1 MIESVPHSLRR
12 RLLADIGDAFG
23 VTSMAIL
30 SPSRAALTVQAR
42 WVYMLALRDAGY
54 GVAQIGAACNRDHST
69 VLHGLRRGEQM
80 RGLVALARD
89 IRDGRLLTER
99 PPQLSSFPA
108 ALCAPVLAYARALVG
123 QAGWGPTAYLGVHL
137 IACDP
142 ALRRAVDQL
151 LADCG
156 WGHHSWRIRVHCKQL
171 GLPCG

>member
-1 MIESVPHSLRR
+1 MIESVPPALGR

-30 SPSRAALTVQAR
+30 SPSRALLTVQAR

-54 GVAQIGAACNRDHST
+54 GGLQIGAACNRDHST
-69 VLHGLRRGEQM
+69 VVHGLRRAGANPA
-80 RGLVALARD
+80 LVALARD
-89 IRDGRLLTER
+89 LRAGRIPTER
-99 PPQLSSFPA
+99 ARQLSSFPP
-108 ALCAPVLAYARALVG
+108 ALCGPVLAYVRALVG

-137 IACDP
+137 LACDP
-142 ALRRAVDQL
+142 TLRRAVDQL
-151 LADCG
+151 LADSG